1 MVMRLLP
8 QVAQDPQRSPAGQ
21 VQGGVVPVRDVTGS
35 QIADAGEGLVRLG
48 QSVTSAADLYQDQL
62 DLAMQAQSENRLRD
76 VLREELESPESGYL
90 NTVGMDAVGERRKKA
105 FDRLTAERGKIEA
118 GLKNEAQKA
127 GFREQ
132 ADRMLSTATT
142 LADRHQQEQVK
153 VFRVGELQ
161 ARSANS
167 FDEAMKLAGTDAGE
181 VAKLSAL
188 RDVDDLGG
196 LLGWGPQQVDALK
209 MQQTTKLHE
218 GVVRNLIR
226 SGAPGSADVAGSYLA
241 KNLGEVAGSRH
252 DELTSLVRTARN
264 SDQAARLADK
274 AWEVGMTV
282 QDAENAG
289 QKLYEGG
296 QISLAVRDE
305 AIDRLRSRVIN
316 QQNDKDRLRSN
327 TLKSAEQFAQLNRA
341 TVNSYSML
349 PPEVRESL
357 RQSGGEDAMKLFFE
371 RGGQRITTAAGA
383 NFMAD
388 IAANPGVL
396 RRFQTVDAMQA
407 ALFNDLDP
415 DDALKAS
422 ALWGKAHEQGE
433 PSDTMDDGQ
442 VTTHIYL
449 KMRDARII
457 PDAGANIG
465 KAQEQANADKQ
476 KRMQLAVE
484 MEAKKIGGK
493 DWRSASVL
501 NKAWETVAGPE
512 IRNAAGQTV
521 PMATLSKPELDAEGV
536 GYETEFGFVRGG
548 ALNQDVTAS
557 MLRLIEAENAA
568 LPAGS
573 PARQGT
579 RQQDIARRYK
589 MELDRQDAERSS
601 VIRAN
606 WDSPSGGWWNSRFG
620 YSRARYESARSA
632 AEKRIMQELDKRG
645 VPYQVDDILARM

>member
-188 RDVDDLGG
+188 RDVEDLGG

-252 DELTSLVRTARN
+252 DELTSLVRTASN

-282 QDAENAG
+282 QDAENVG

-316 QQNDKDRLRSN
+316 QQNDKDRFRSN

-396 RRFQTVDAMQA
+396 RRFQTVDAMQSA
-407 ALFNDLDP
+407 MFNDLDP

-422 ALWGKAHEQGE
+422 ALWGKANEQGE

-449 KMRDARII
+449 KMRENGII
-457 PDAGANIG
+457 KDGDQSQ
-465 KAQEQANADKQ
+465 AQADRN
-476 KRMQLAVE
+476 KRLQLAVE
-484 MEAKKIGGK
+484 MEAKALGGK
-493 DWRSASVL
+493 NWKSKSVIDKAFSAASANMIYDANDVL
-501 NKAWETVAGPE
+501 VPRASLSDTEANDPTDPAYWIAENGSRIEATAISDKAKEQAVFAIKELNEDAAAW
-512 IRNAAGQTV
+512 NAAMGLKPGDRMYV
-521 PMATLSKPELDAEGV
+521 PPRDTDSV
-536 GYETEFGFVRGG
+536 REFI
-548 ALNQDVTAS
+548 NQ
-557 MLRLIEAENAA
+557 LGRERKFEAGKRNRDMRAIFG
-568 LPAGS
+568 PPPS
-573 PARQGT
+573 
-579 RQQDIARRYK
+579 
-589 MELDRQDAERSS
+589 ER
-601 VIRAN
+601 
-606 WDSPSGGWWNSRFG
+606 PSR
-620 YSRARYESARSA
+620 
-632 AEKRIMQELDKRG
+632 
-645 VPYQVDDILARM
+645 